1 MGELSHDKAAAMRR
15 AFLDDLQRRLDDI
28 AAMAARLGD
37 GSLARDEARAAV
49 LAQLHDIKGCGA
61 PYGVPSATELAR
73 DYEKRFAQPAQG
85 EVFSGETLLA
95 LIAEF
100 QRLMV

>member
-1 MGELSHDKAAAMRR
+1 MGGLSPDKAAAMRR
-15 AFLDDLQRRLDDI
+15 AFFDDLERRLDDI
-28 AAMAARLGD
+28 AAVAAGLDD
-37 GSLARDEARAAV
+37 GALARDEARAAV

-61 PYGVPSATELAR
+61 PYGVPAATDLAR
-73 DYEKRFAQPAQG
+73 EYERRFAQPARG